1 MGNLAISEE
10 EVKSLMIAMKKR
22 YDLDFTNYETS
33 SLCRGVTRLMAKHKI
48 SAPLELWS
56 RVLKDDDF
64 FLNSIDDL
72 MINLTE
78 LFRNPEAWLGVR
90 QNVLENLKYKQNLKV
105 WHAGCSTGEEVY
117 TMAMILDD
125 CGLLES
131 SEIVATDLS
140 KKALSQAQNGE
151 YSIQIMNK
159 YAKSFKAF
167 FPKRSLEDFF
177 DFEADNA
184 TIKSKFKKNVTFQ
197 QHNLVSCEMSGKY
210 DIIFCR
216 NVLIYFDGILKERII
231 NFLESCLTEDGYL
244 VLGFYDTIPQRI
256 LEVFDVKD
264 QNSRI
269 YKKKVK
275 EIIKAI

>member
-1 MGNLAISEE
+1 MGSLAISEE
-10 EVKSLMIAMKKR
+10 EVKSLMTAMKKR

-48 SAPLELWS
+48 SAPLDLWS
-56 RVLKDDDF
+56 RVLNDDDF

-78 LFRNPEAWLGVR
+78 LFRNPEAWVGVR
-90 QNVLENLKYKQNLKV
+90 KSILENLKYKQNLKV

-125 CGLLES
+125 CGLLDRS
-131 SEIVATDLS
+131 DILATDLS
-140 KKALSQAQNGE
+140 KKALAQAQSGE
-151 YSIQIMNK
+151 YSIQLMNK
-159 YAKSFKAF
+159 YAKSFKKF
-167 FPKRSLEDFF
+167 FPKRILEDFF
-177 DFEADNA
+177 DLDTDIA
-184 TIKSKFKKNVTFQ
+184 TIKPRYKRNVTYQ
-197 QHNLVSCEMSGKY
+197 QHNLVSCDMTDKF

-216 NVLIYFDGILKERII
+216 NVLIYFDGVLKQRII

-244 VLGFYDTIPQRI
+244 VLGFYDTIPQRV

-264 QNSRI
+264 QSSRI

>member
-1 MGNLAISEE
+1 MGSLAISEE
-10 EVKSLMIAMKKR
+10 EVKSLMTAMKKR

-48 SAPLELWS
+48 SAPLDLWS
-56 RVLKDDDF
+56 RVLNDDDF

-78 LFRNPEAWLGVR
+78 LFRNPEAWEGVR
-90 QNVLENLKYKQNLKV
+90 KSVLENLKYKQNLKV

-125 CGLLES
+125 CGLLDRS
-131 SEIVATDLS
+131 DILATDLS
-140 KKALSQAQNGE
+140 KKALAQAQSGE
-151 YSIQIMNK
+151 YSIQLMNK
-159 YAKSFKAF
+159 YAKSFKKF
-167 FPKRSLEDFF
+167 FPKRILEDFF
-177 DFEADNA
+177 DLDTDIA
-184 TIKSKFKKNVTFQ
+184 TIKPRYKRNVTYL
-197 QHNLVSCEMSGKY
+197 QHNLVSCDMTDKF

-216 NVLIYFDGILKERII
+216 NVLIYFDGVLKQRII

-244 VLGFYDTIPQRI
+244 VLGFYDTIPQRV

-264 QNSRI
+264 QSSRI

>member
-1 MGNLAISEE
+1 MGSLAISEE
-10 EVKSLMIAMKKR
+10 EVKSLMTAMKKR

-48 SAPLELWS
+48 SAPLDLWS
-56 RVLKDDDF
+56 RVLNDDDF

-78 LFRNPEAWLGVR
+78 LFRNPEAWVGVR
-90 QNVLENLKYKQNLKV
+90 KSVLENLKYKQNLKV

-125 CGLLES
+125 CGLLDRS
-131 SEIVATDLS
+131 DILATDLS
-140 KKALSQAQNGE
+140 KKALAQAQSGE
-151 YSIQIMNK
+151 YSIQLMNK
-159 YAKSFKAF
+159 YAKSFKKF
-167 FPKRSLEDFF
+167 FPKRILEDFF
-177 DFEADNA
+177 DLDTDIA
-184 TIKSKFKKNVTFQ
+184 TIKLRYKRNVTYQ
-197 QHNLVSCEMSGKY
+197 QHNLVSCDMTDKF

-216 NVLIYFDGILKERII
+216 NVLIYFDGVLKQRII

-244 VLGFYDTIPQRI
+244 VLGFYDTIPQRV

-264 QNSRI
+264 QSSRI